1 MSLQF
6 RSSAGGV
13 WRENE
18 VELWKGGGKGRF
30 SVSLRRALGQPVA
43 PQPMTPVLPIVAKEY
58 AKERMEETMRISLRG
73 FAARPFAF
81 ARTAD
86 FAVCDGMPVVGDA
99 FATHVSKMQTD
110 GSFKLRLH
118 SFN

>member
-1 MSLQF
+1 
-6 RSSAGGV
+6 
-13 WRENE
+13 
-18 VELWKGGGKGRF
+18 
-30 SVSLRRALGQPVA
+30 
-43 PQPMTPVLPIVAKEY
+43 
-58 AKERMEETMRISLRG
+58 MRISLRG